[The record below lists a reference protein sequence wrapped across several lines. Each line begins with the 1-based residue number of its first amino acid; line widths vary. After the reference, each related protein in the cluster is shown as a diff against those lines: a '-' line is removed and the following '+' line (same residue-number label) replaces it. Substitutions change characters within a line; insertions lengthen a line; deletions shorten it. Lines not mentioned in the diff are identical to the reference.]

1 MPQQISIATA
11 RRFLAI
17 RHLLMPPRSLPGSPE
32 SVLAVVD
39 RLGSLQFDP
48 LDVAG
53 RNHDLVLHARISGYN
68 RGLTDELLYGR
79 RLLFETYNKALN
91 LLPTRELPYYRISW
105 QNGAD
110 GRAGRLVEEQ
120 AALAEKVL
128 AAITAEGAKCSSDFE
143 REAAIDWWWGPTSA
157 ARAVLDAL
165 NVSGRLNLARRE
177 GNRRYYDLTERLFPA
192 DLLETRI
199 PEREQLRHKLL
210 SRFRGHGLLGA
221 GGSSELWYGTGTAAL
236 RTELRRE
243 LVERGELV
251 EVSVEGVKGN
261 RFVVGDELP
270 MLAQAEREVASEA
283 DADGA
288 GPDSG
293 SGSGPGAGPLP
304 DPGRRGCSFLAPLD
318 PFMWDRSALEPL
330 YDFTYRW
337 EVYTPAAK
345 RRWGY
350 YVLPILFG
358 DRLVGRIE
366 PRIDRKAKVVRI
378 LGLTWEAG
386 FDPLAAPGFV
396 PAFAAALNAYLSF
409 GGAEALVRPSA
420 DNRTLFKEVAS
431 AVPCRR
437 PPGA

>member
-1 MPQQISIATA
+1 
-11 RRFLAI
+11 
-17 RHLLMPPRSLPGSPE
+17 
-32 SVLAVVD
+32 
-39 RLGSLQFDP
+39 
-48 LDVAG
+48 
-53 RNHDLVLHARISGYN
+53 
-68 RGLTDELLYGR
+68 
-79 RLLFETYNKALN
+79 
-91 LLPTRELPYYRISW
+91 
-105 QNGAD
+105 
-110 GRAGRLVEEQ
+110 
-120 AALAEKVL
+120 
-128 AAITAEGAKCSSDFE
+128 
-143 REAAIDWWWGPTSA
+143 
-157 ARAVLDAL
+157 
-165 NVSGRLNLARRE
+165 
-177 GNRRYYDLTERLFPA
+177 
-192 DLLETRI
+192 
-199 PEREQLRHKLL
+199 
-210 SRFRGHGLLGA
+210 
-221 GGSSELWYGTGTAAL
+221 
-236 RTELRRE
+236 
-243 LVERGELV
+243 
-251 EVSVEGVKGN
+251 VKGN

-378 LGLTWEAG
+378 LGLTWEAC
-386 FDPLAAPGFV
+386 FDPLAASGFV